1 MVKVGVDPWVVHFYA
16 FFLAVWGELTPPTSV
31 VAAVTAKIADASFSG
46 TLFSALQL
54 CVVLFVLMAGIFS
67 RPALVLK
74 PGLAQL
80 GAFALLLAAT
90 VGITFSIQAKY
101 SRKKMRDVFIRV
113 VLAGLSLVVLFH
125 PSTLL
130 ATIAILPIGALVGY
144 WFLQKRKKVSY

>member
-1 MVKVGVDPWVVHFYA
+1 
-16 FFLAVWGELTPPTSV
+16 
-31 VAAVTAKIADASFSG
+31 
-46 TLFSALQL
+46 
-54 CVVLFVLMAGIFS
+54 MAGIFS
-67 RPALVLK
+67 RPELVLK

-80 GAFALLLAAT
+80 GAAGILLAAT
-90 VGITFSIQAKY
+90 VGITFSLQAQF
-101 SRKKMRDVFIRV
+101 SQKKMRDVFIRV